1 MRLSEFLPSA
11 HILLGVEWKSKKRVF
26 ETVAILFENT
36 CGMARERVFRM
47 LIERER
53 LGATTLGG
61 GSAIPHGRL
70 EGIDKP
76 LCALMRLIEP
86 IQYGA
91 KDEDGGRVQTLFFLA
106 VPEDANKMH
115 LALLGRISEML
126 TDESFA
132 MDLSKCA
139 NSQAARDLIIRWEG
153 DREDNETLDDE
164 SNDNGGGKTIKS
176 ALS

>member
-1 MRLSEFLPSA
+1 MRLSELLPPA

-36 CGMARERVFRM
+36 CGMPREKVFRM

-70 EGIDKP
+70 GGITRP
-76 LCALMRLIEP
+76 LCALMRLNEP

-106 VPEDANKMH
+106 VPEDANEMH
-115 LALLGRISEML
+115 LALLGGISEML
-126 TDESFA
+126 TDGGFVA
-132 MDLSKCA
+132 GLSKCA
-139 NSQAARDLIIRWEG
+139 DSTAARDLILRWEA
-153 DREDNETLDDE
+153 EKAKAVDDKDDKD
-164 SNDNGGGKTIKS
+164 DNGGNNKTTE
-176 ALS
+176 AA